1 MSDKETLNAEVVSVF
16 PNKVRIKVDKLE
28 DFRIA
33 ETSLRIG
40 SYIEISDNENAK
52 LLAVIENFS
61 IEVTDKGD
69 KRHIL
74 EAKPLGSLRGEEFTR
89 GGDELAIPPKSVK
102 PAAVADINLIYGSS
116 VKPERA
122 FAFST
127 LSRQRTV
134 VVPVDGD
141 RFFNKHVAIVGST
154 GSGKS
159 HTVACLVQKAVAAKT
174 GTYSGINNSHVVIFD
189 IHSEYRSA
197 FPDANSISISDL
209 KLPYWLLNSE
219 ELEEL
224 FIDSEAN
231 DHRQRN
237 AFKEAVVCNKR
248 KYADA
253 AIKDRVHYDHPSFFD
268 IDEVLV
274 YIRNRNNEKKE
285 KDQDNA
291 VVWVDSSGRQFL
303 FTEGTR
309 ERLFEKGL
317 TALPK
322 GTTTGTLNGELG
334 NFVNRLENK
343 LADKRLAFLVGES
356 SRAKSSFEDV
366 LRTFVGYHPKKTE
379 NVTIIDLSGVPF
391 EVLSITVSLISRLLF
406 EFAYHLKQISTVA
419 STEVPLLLVYEEAH
433 KYVPKSDLARYRS
446 SRISIERI
454 AKEGRKYGVT
464 LLIASQRPSEIS
476 ETIFSQCNNFIAMR
490 LTNPVDQDYVKR
502 LLPDAL
508 GELTDTLPTLKSG
521 EALLIGDSV
530 VMPSLVQIDRCSPEP
545 SSSDIPY
552 FELWKQAWK
561 DVNVQA
567 IISNWQK

>member
-1 MSDKETLNAEVVSVF
+1 MSNEETLNAEVVSVF
-16 PNKVRIKVDKLE
+16 PNKVRIKVDNLE
-28 DFRIA
+28 DFRLA

-40 SYIEISDNENAK
+40 SYLEISDNENAK

-61 IEVTDKGD
+61 IEVTEKGE

-74 EAKPLGSLRGEEFTR
+74 EAKPLGTLHGEDFTR

-102 PAAVADINLIYGSS
+102 PAAIADINLIYSSS
-116 VKPERA
+116 VKAERA
-122 FAFST
+122 FTFST
-127 LSRQRTV
+127 LSRQRSV
-134 VVPVDGD
+134 AVPVDGD
-141 RFFNKHVAIVGST
+141 RFFNKHLAIVGST

-159 HTVACLVQKAVAAKT
+159 HTVACLVQKAVASKA
-174 GTYSGINNSHVVIFD
+174 GEYSGLNNSHVVIFD

-197 FPDANSISISDL
+197 FPSANLISIADL
-209 KLPYWLLNSE
+209 RLPYWLLNSE

-248 KYADA
+248 KHADA
-253 AIKDRVHYDHPSFFD
+253 AIRDRVHYDHPSFFN

-274 YIRNRNNEKKE
+274 YIRNRNNERKD
-285 KDQDNA
+285 KDQKNA
-291 VVWVDSSGRQFL
+291 IVWVGGDGRQFP
-303 FTEGTR
+303 FTEETR
-309 ERLFEKGL
+309 ERLFESGITPL
-317 TALPK
+317 EK

-343 LADKRLAFLVGES
+343 LADKRLDFLVGES
-356 SRAKSSFEDV
+356 AKKAGVFEDV
-366 LRTFVGYHPKKTE
+366 LRTFVGYKEAKTA

-406 EFAYHLKQISTVA
+406 EFAYHLKQISATT
-419 STEVPLLLVYEEAH
+419 STDVPLLLIYEEAH

-446 SRISIERI
+446 SKMSIERI

-508 GELTDTLPTLKSG
+508 GDLTDTLPTLKSG

-530 VMPSLVQIDRCSPEP
+530 VMPSLVQIDSCTPTP

-561 DVNVQA
+561 DVKVED
-567 IISNWQK
+567 IINNWQK